1 MKHTGGSGLTPG
13 LEEALARLEERVR
26 AMKGGALALRSQG
39 GPASRLSDLAGY
51 LEAGRFGRARRRAL
65 PPAGRRG
72 PGHAG
77 DAVRA
82 VVCLF

>member
-51 LEAGRFGRARRRAL
+51 LEARAM
-65 PPAGRRG
+65 RG
-72 PGHAG
+72 M
-77 DAVRA
+77 
-82 VVCLF
+82 L

>member
-39 GPASRLSDLAGY
+39 GPASRLVRPGGLSG
-51 LEAGRFGRARRRAL
+51 
-65 PPAGRRG
+65 G

>member
-26 AMKGGALALRSQG
+26 AMEGGALALRFQG

-51 LEAGRFGRARRRAL
+51 LEARAALGGPDAALCRRLAAEARAM
-65 PPAGRRG
+65 RG
-72 PGHAG
+72 M
-77 DAVRA
+77 
-82 VVCLF
+82 L